1 MKYLWIP
8 LHCIACIELVLL
20 YFVELCMDTHLTK
33 TFLNDL
39 VFNNKHCDSWDF
51 SYKITYGDVIKL
63 FDFLDKE
70 NFMKE

>member
-1 MKYLWIP
+1 
-8 LHCIACIELVLL
+8 
-20 YFVELCMDTHLTK
+20 MDTHLTK

-39 VFNNKHCDSWDF
+39 IFNNKLRDSWDF